1 MGVCTSSAQPQ
12 AVLAHSSGPPRS
24 KWLAFEGN
32 VTGQLVKFS
41 SHGPFGSAQHA
52 VAWAGAP
59 SSSDGCV
66 HFAATVKSSVGKPL
80 SGSGCGI
87 MIGVASQAGVGG
99 PGAAWMLS
107 LKDEDEDISLFYHL
121 PNACRVV
128 DWTWQELEPPLPP
141 FDELMAAGG
150 RIEVQASAA
159 LKTLRFELKGKNG
172 CVKWWP
178 HIRLPLEGTVAAC
191 VGLLQA
197 GDCVEVESIPFEL
210 KAVAPGAAAVVDNA
224 RSRVV
229 R

>member
-1 MGVCTSSAQPQ
+1 MGVCTSSAQQ
-12 AVLAHSSGPPRS
+12 AVLAHSSGPPGR
-24 KWLAFEGN
+24 KWLAFEEN
-32 VTGQLVKFS
+32 VTGQLVVHTPGRK
-41 SHGPFGSAQHA
+41 HA

-59 SSSDGCV
+59 SSSGGRV
-66 HFAATVKSSVGKPL
+66 HFAATVKSSVGCWH
-80 SGSGCGI
+80 SGCGI

-107 LKDEDEDISLFYHL
+107 LKDEDEGISLFYHL

-159 LKTLRFELKGKNG
+159 LETLRFDLKEKNG
-172 CVKWWP
+172 CVKWWTQ
-178 HIRLPLEGTVAAC
+178 IRLPLEGTVAAC

-210 KAVAPGAAAVVDNA
+210 KAVAQGAAAVVDIA

>member
-1 MGVCTSSAQPQ
+1 M
-12 AVLAHSSGPPRS
+12 
-24 KWLAFEGN
+24 
-32 VTGQLVKFS
+32 KFS
-41 SHGPFGSAQHA
+41 SHGLFGSAFDTAGFRQHA

-59 SSSDGCV
+59 SSSDGRV

-107 LKDEDEDISLFYHL
+107 LKDEDEGISLFYHL

-159 LKTLRFELKGKNG
+159 LKTLRFELKEGKNG
-172 CVKWWP
+172 CVKWWTQ
-178 HIRLPLEGTVAAC
+178 IRLPLEGTVAAC

-210 KAVAPGAAAVVDNA
+210 KAVAPGAAAVVDIA